1 MTQTASS
8 KLRPNSTPAAAAE
21 ELVAENQ
28 ALRARMT
35 YLLEQA
41 ERNHSIMTRHQAFDL
56 EIVGAANFPELI
68 GIIFRVLPV
77 ISELDCVTLT
87 LLDEDADIREVMLK
101 LDVVFEDFPGLIF
114 VEEVE
119 AMGLELAPR
128 NAQAAAPRPQLGM
141 YDARRHATAFPHPP
155 AGLQSVALVPLLRNK
170 RIIGS
175 LNLGSCDPTR
185 FTPSLGTDFIEH
197 MASIIAICLEN
208 VISNEMLKYIGLT
221 DSLTGVYNRR
231 YIDRR
236 LLEEIARARRQQ
248 YPISFMYIDID
259 HFKRVNDTVGHG
271 GGDDVLREVSRRIK
285 NELRSS
291 DALARFG
298 GEEFVVLL
306 IDADLDSAAFVAE
319 RIRASVAG
327 SMIVL
332 SQELQLS
339 VTVSIGVACLAPGEA
354 EGDPAVVARTWV
366 AQADARLYVAK
377 ENGRNR
383 VISRDADADAA
394 AGLRNVG

>member
-1 MTQTASS
+1 MTQTVAG
-8 KLRPNSTPAAAAE
+8 KVPTPTDLAARANDLA
-21 ELVAENQ
+21 AENQ
-28 ALRARMT
+28 ALRARMA

-56 EIVGAANFPELI
+56 NIVGAPNFPELV
-68 GIIFRVLPV
+68 GTIFRVLPV
-77 ISELDCVTLT
+77 ISELDSVTLS
-87 LLDEDADIREVMLK
+87 LVDEGADIREVMLK
-101 LDVVFEDFPGLIF
+101 LDVVFADFPDLIF
-114 VEEVE
+114 VE
-119 AMGLELAPR
+119 ALDGLGFELGPRGPASAP
-128 NAQAAAPRPQLGM
+128 PKPLLGM
-141 YDARRHATAFPHPP
+141 YDARRHAPAFPNAP

-175 LNLGSCDPTR
+175 LNLGSRDPTR
-185 FTPSLGTDFIEH
+185 FTPSLGTDFVEH

-236 LLEEIARARRQQ
+236 LLEEIARARRQS

-271 GGDDVLREVSRRIK
+271 GGDEVLREVATRIK
-285 NELRSS
+285 NELRAS

-306 IDADLDSAAFVAE
+306 IDANLESAAFVAE
-319 RIRASVAG
+319 RIRASVG
-327 SMIVL
+327 GTMIAL
-332 SQELQLS
+332 SPSLQLS
-339 VTVSIGVACLAPGEA
+339 VTVSIGVACLNPGDA
-354 EGDPAVVARTWV
+354 EGDPLVVARAWI
-366 AQADARLYVAK
+366 AQADTLLYAAK
-377 ENGRNR
+377 EAGRNR
-383 VISRDADADAA
+383 VVSLAPARPD
-394 AGLRNVG
+394 